1 MRTQDD
7 ILAGAAVAQLDDGRD
22 RYLGRGLHRQLIVS
36 FLFHVTRCLRKL
48 GALAPW

>member
-36 FLFHVTRCLRKL
+36 FLFHVTRCLHELR
-48 GALAPW
+48 ALAP